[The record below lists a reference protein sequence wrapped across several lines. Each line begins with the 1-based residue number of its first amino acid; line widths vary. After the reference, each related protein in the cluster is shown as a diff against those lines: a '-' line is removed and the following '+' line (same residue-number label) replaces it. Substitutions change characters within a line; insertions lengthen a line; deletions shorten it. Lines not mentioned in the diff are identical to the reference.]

1 MKIIA
6 GRGDSVRVFPPS
18 DHFFNYSNGA
28 QRPTSNATRILSRNR
43 RQAGKRKTLEWE
55 LTEWQVS
62 SWVHNTPFVLRG
74 LLVVINETSSSGSR
88 PILDRIERSFG
99 LRCTV
104 ISTSGCQI
112 LWTRALVIFCGRPT
126 AATLSPSPSR
136 CRSVCQCVFWTFWVL
151 CRAYFFRFAPR
162 LKWATS
168 SSSLWSYAS
177 FLIWL

>member
-6 GRGDSVRVFPPS
+6 RRGDSVRVFPPPN
-18 DHFFNYSNGA
+18 HFFNYSNGA
-28 QRPTSNATRILSRNR
+28 QRAATNATQILSRNR

-55 LTEWQVS
+55 LTERQVS
-62 SWVHNTPFVLRG
+62 SWVHNTPFLLRG
-74 LLVVINETSSSGSR
+74 LLVVINETSSSGSP

-126 AATLSPSPSR
+126 AATLSPSPADAAV
-136 CRSVCQCVFWTFWVL
+136 CASVCFGHFGYYVAPTFSAL
-151 CRAYFFRFAPR
+151 RPDSNERRRRRAFDLTLRF
-162 LKWATS
+162 
-168 SSSLWSYAS
+168 
-177 FLIWL
+177 